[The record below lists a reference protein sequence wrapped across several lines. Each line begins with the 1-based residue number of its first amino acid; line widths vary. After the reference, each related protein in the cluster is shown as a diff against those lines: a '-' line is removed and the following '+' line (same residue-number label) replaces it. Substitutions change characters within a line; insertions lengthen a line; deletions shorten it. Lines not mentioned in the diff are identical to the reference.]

1 MIKEQVPIQKEQP
14 VNTYILQLS
23 WNFKKRME
31 EIIQLNICK
40 INIFKNLRKE
50 GGDKEKDGRG
60 GLSDGPAAKAFLL
73 LQEGCSAQNLH

>member
-23 WNFKKRME
+23 WNFKRRME
-31 EIIQLNICK
+31 ELIQLNICK

-60 GLSDGPAAKAFLL
+60 GL
-73 LQEGCSAQNLH
+73 E